1 MYRMVSVPCLVVS
14 PTNVVTASWFQ
25 SLITVGS
32 PAAIVVGVAAVA
44 APLVRAAR
52 RTAAVKAASQ
62 LGSCAFRRRI
72 EEESW
77 WNTRISHPPRCAVT
91 VVEGGDSNR
100 VACSPQHGKARPSL
114 LSAGPRQEPQMAPP
128 SL

>member
-1 MYRMVSVPCLVVS
+1 MYRVASVPCLVVS

-52 RTAAVKAASQ
+52 RAAAVKAASQ
-62 LGSCAFRRRI
+62 LGRCAFRRRI
-72 EEESW
+72 EEKESW
-77 WNTRISHPPRCAVT
+77 WDTRISHPRAA
-91 VVEGGDSNR
+91 R
-100 VACSPQHGKARPSL
+100 SP
-114 LSAGPRQEPQMAPP
+114 
-128 SL
+128 